1 MDGHMK
7 TEPGTE
13 SIISLAAAIREEAN
27 TLILRLLAARGIT
40 DILPAHGA
48 VLHAL
53 FRQSPIQM
61 GALAAMIGRKKN
73 TVTGLINTLEER
85 GYCRREPDPLDARAQ
100 KIALTDKGEALR
112 GIQDEISAELLRSAW
127 RGIPVSEQ
135 RAAMRSLTSILN
147 NLKQDKRNLI

>member
-1 MDGHMK
+1 MK

-13 SIISLAAAIREEAN
+13 SVIALAAAIREEAN
-27 TLILRLLAARGIT
+27 ALILRLLAARGIT

-53 FRQSPIQM
+53 FRRGPLQM
-61 GALAAMIGRKKN
+61 GALAEIIGRKKN

-100 KIALTDKGEALR
+100 IIALTEKGEAVR
-112 GIQDEISAELLRSAW
+112 GIQDEISAEVLSTTW
-127 RGIPVSEQ
+127 RGMPGSEQ
-135 RAAMRSLTSILN
+135 RAAMRSLATILN
-147 NLKQDKRNLI
+147 NLKEDKRSL